1 MKLPFLS
8 PGLLALLVAA
18 GGALL
23 TAGAWQQAK
32 RLEHQ
37 VAQQDAAA
45 LLDRTAD
52 AIRARLEENERLLRG
67 AAALIAAD
75 PATTRAQWRGYV
87 YTAQFD
93 ELPPGTLSIGYV
105 KLVTA
110 DQAPALI
117 ETIRGEGL
125 GDFEIHPAGERPLY
139 APIVYVEPFAGRN
152 ARAVG
157 YDMLSDPT
165 RRAAME
171 TARDTGHATLTK
183 GLELVR
189 EVEAQ
194 THQRGAV
201 LYVPVFPAGMPA
213 ATRDERRAA
222 VSGYV
227 YATLRLGDLM
237 RGVSGAA
244 AGDLVL
250 TLYEGNTRTSTNLLS
265 GDGADGERRADG
277 RKPMVEADRLL
288 HFGGVM
294 WTLHAATRPAF
305 EATHRSQAG
314 MRALALG
321 ALATAA
327 MAWLAGWL
335 ARQRRDARQLA
346 ERAREASVEEN
357 DRLRRSLTQAEL
369 EAATAAARYVR
380 LLDHAAFCVIT
391 FDEAGMITSINRAGL
406 RMLWYTEA
414 ELVSRMPY
422 ASLYDPDE
430 LAARARDLSQDL
442 GTLVAPGLPALVA
455 KPRLGLADERETTY
469 LRKGS
474 SRLPV
479 HVTVTAM
486 SDARPGDGG
495 YLAIAHDLTERR
507 RVDEYIRHLAQHD
520 ALTGLPN
527 RTELHDRT
535 EMLLQDARR
544 KGNRVALLLL
554 DLDHFKHINESLG
567 HPVGDDVLRTIADR
581 IRGAVRPRD
590 VVARMGGDEFA
601 VVLGDLRHDSEAELA
616 ASKILARVSEEL
628 QLAGQALRVTPS
640 LGMAIYPD
648 DGDSLTDL
656 LKSADSAMYAAKQG
670 GRAQLRR
677 FASEMAEASL
687 TRFTIEALLRRALA
701 EHEFYLRYQPIVDV
715 GTRHVI
721 GVEALVGWETPERGV
736 MQPAE
741 FIPIAEQC
749 GLIGQLGEWILAT
762 ACRDIQM
769 LRNELHREID
779 VAVNISPLQLRQPGF
794 PETVMHCL
802 DAAGLP
808 PDCLTIEVTEGIL
821 VEGGDTTIDTFR
833 QIRDLGVGL
842 SIDDFGTG
850 YSGLG
855 YLTRLPI
862 SKLKI
867 DKSFVDDVA
876 APGHDRAV
884 AAAIITLGHQ
894 LQLQVVAEGVES
906 QAQFDV
912 LRHDGCDAVQGF
924 LFCPPVTLS
933 RLRDILS
940 SGLEVPMRDV
950 APARI

>member
-1 MKLPFLS
+1 MRLPSIS
-8 PGLLALLVAA
+8 PALLALLVAA

-23 TAGAWQQAK
+23 TVGAWRQAN
-32 RLEHQ
+32 RLEYQ
-37 VAQQDAAA
+37 VAHQDATAM
-45 LLDRTAD
+45 LDRTAD
-52 AIRARLEENERLLRG
+52 ALLGRLEENERLLRG
-67 AAALIAAD
+67 AAALMAAD
-75 PATTRAQWRGYV
+75 PGTTRAQWRGYV

-93 ELPPGTLSIGYV
+93 ELPPGTLSIGFA
-105 KLVTA
+105 KLIVPAQVQALVDLVRA
-110 DQAPALI
+110 D
-117 ETIRGEGL
+117 GL
-125 GDFEIHPAGERPLY
+125 TEFEIHPSGERPLY

-157 YDMLSDPT
+157 YDMLSDPS

-171 TARDTGHATLTK
+171 TARDTGHATLTR

-201 LYVPVFPAGMPA
+201 LYVPVFPSGMPA
-213 ATRDERRAA
+213 ATRDERRVA
-222 VSGYV
+222 VAGYV

-237 RGVSGAA
+237 RGVSSQASGE
-244 AGDLVL
+244 LVL
-250 TLYEGNTRTSTNLLS
+250 TLYEGTSKAEGALLS
-265 GDGADGERRADG
+265 GDGTDGERREDG
-277 RKPMVEADRLL
+277 RQPMLEAERQLQ
-288 HFGGVM
+288 FAGAT

-305 EATHRSQAG
+305 EATHRDHAG
-314 MRALALG
+314 ARVLLLG
-321 ALATAA
+321 GLATVL
-327 MAWLAGWL
+327 MAWLAGRL
-335 ARQRRDARQLA
+335 ARQRRDARLTA
-346 ERAREASVEEN
+346 ERARQMSREESE
-357 DRLRRSLTQAEL
+357 RLREALCKAEQD
-369 EAATAAARYVR
+369 AAAAAARYVR
-380 LLDHAAFCVIT
+380 LLDHAAFCVVT
-391 FDEAGMITSINRAGL
+391 FDEAGMITGVNRAGL
-406 RMLWYTEA
+406 RMLWYAEN
-414 ELVSRMPY
+414 ELVGRMPY
-422 ASLYDPDE
+422 VNLYDPDE

-442 GTLVAPGLPALVA
+442 GTPVTPGLAALVA
-455 KPRLGLADERETTY
+455 KPRLGLADEREGTY
-469 LRKGS
+469 LRKGG

-486 SDARPGDGG
+486 SDARPGEGG
-495 YLAIAHDLTERR
+495 YLSIAHDLTERR

-535 EMLLQDARR
+535 EMLLQQARR

-601 VVLGDLRHDSEAELA
+601 VVLGELRQDSEAELA

-628 QLAGQALRVTPS
+628 QLAGQPLRVTPS
-640 LGMAIYPD
+640 LGMAIFPD
-648 DGDSLTDL
+648 DGDSLTEL

-701 EHEFYLRYQPIVDV
+701 EHEFHLRYQPIVDV
-715 GTRHVI
+715 ATRHII
-721 GVEALVGWETPERGV
+721 GVEALVAWDTPERGV
-736 MQPAE
+736 MQPSE

-762 ACRDIQM
+762 ACHEIQS
-769 LRNELHREID
+769 LRVESGHDID

-794 PETVMHCL
+794 PETVTRCL

-808 PDCLTIEVTEGIL
+808 AGCLTIEVTEGIL
-821 VEGGDTTIDTFR
+821 IDGGDITIETFR
-833 QIRDLGVGL
+833 QIRKLGVGV

-862 SKLKI
+862 NKLKI
-867 DKSFVDDVA
+867 DKSFVDDLA
-876 APGHDRAV
+876 TPGHDRAV
-884 AAAIITLGHQ
+884 AAAIIALGHQ
-894 LQLQVVAEGVES
+894 LHLQVVAEGVES
-906 QAQFDV
+906 QAQLDV
-912 LRHDGCDAVQGF
+912 LRGEGCDAVQGF
-924 LFCPPVTLS
+924 LFCQPVGLD
-933 RLRDILS
+933 RLREILANGLDIALHDT
-940 SGLEVPMRDV
+940 GVV
-950 APARI
+950 